1 MDNLLELDES
11 DKKRIN
17 ENISTL
23 KEKNIP
29 YLQYMVK
36 IPLNSLTQI
45 KSKEEI
51 IDKMLVDFII
61 SIVSKYMTKN
71 SVFMVDSFL
80 ARINKKYNTDKLL
93 SIQDKALIIN
103 IINNL
108 YTANELEEYCILI
121 ERVNVLLW
129 SLNLVDKID
138 SYNKCNLDIIYDIIM
153 NFKNYDDLLKN
164 TKVRSKEEI
173 LSKADLL
180 TRYFWALRDIREEDS
195 TLDKLNEKIV
205 DIQNETFEFLTSYTY
220 NSLSKNKI
228 KIECNK
234 DDLSFSFEI
243 PTSLNFERV
252 SETSK
257 ELLALKS
264 NDSTTRIV
272 MQDFG
277 RIKKE
282 EFDVKINKNKNTFIK
297 NGFSLLGDYKLYS
310 TVLKEKIVR
319 IVIRKGNI
327 SLNVYYIFVSN
338 HLIRIDSLI
347 ESYID
352 SSNYDEIIFSKNT
365 NIDLDMI
372 FSINEEIN

>member
-17 ENISTL
+17 ENINTL

-51 IDKMLVDFII
+51 INKMLVDFII
-61 SIVSKYMTKN
+61 SVSAKYMITN
-71 SVFMVDSFL
+71 SAFKVGKFL
-80 ARINKKYNTDKLL
+80 DNINKKYNTDRLL
-93 SIQDKALIIN
+93 SIEDKTLIIN

-108 YTANELEEYCILI
+108 YTPSELEDYCTLI
-121 ERVNVLLW
+121 EKVNVCLW
-129 SLNLVDKID
+129 ALNLVNKID
-138 SYNKCNLDIIYDIIM
+138 SYNKCNFDIIYDIIM
-153 NFKNYDDLLKN
+153 SFKNYVDLLKN
-164 TKVRSKEEI
+164 TKVRSKEKI

-195 TLDKLNEKIV
+195 TLEELNEKIV

-228 KIECNK
+228 KLECNK

-243 PTSLNFERV
+243 PTYLNFERI
-252 SETSK
+252 SDTSK

-264 NDSTTRIV
+264 SDLTTRIV

-282 EFDVKINKNKNTFIK
+282 EFDAKINKNKNTFIK

-319 IVIRKGNI
+319 IVIRKGSI

-372 FSINEEIN
+372 FSINEL